1 MKITELSVSN
11 FRSFERLNLELDTFN
26 VLIGANASGKS
37 NFVEIF
43 KFLRDIANHGLQN
56 AVSMQGGM
64 AYLKNVTS
72 DPGQPLSVRVV
83 CEEDE
88 GFTIREQERII
99 GVRKKQ
105 LLYEFSLAAV
115 DGVGRSI
122 KNGGFEVSHDRM
134 TRTYQ
139 FLDLGKQNGDL
150 DGVVDTDYPAEVIGT
165 GSVTLTNVK
174 GSLDYS
180 LHLPEGL
187 RPHIELGDL
196 LLFVPA
202 SGTKEVELPG
212 SLLLEGPLMLAPPA
226 STPSF
231 GSIRV
236 YDFDPNLSRKSTP
249 VTGKSDLEEDSSNL
263 AVVLKH
269 ILEDDQKRR
278 KFSNLIKDLLPFVE
292 DLTTEGFA
300 GISSPVDKSIIFT
313 MREKYYDTYL
323 PASLL
328 SDGTIS
334 VIALLIALYFEERPL
349 IVFEEPGRNVHPS
362 LIAKVVSMMEEVSGQ
377 RQLIVTTHN
386 PQIVKYADLEA
397 LLLISRDDQGFS
409 TISRPAHREDV
420 KTFLENDI
428 GVADL
433 FAQGLLEA

>member
-1 MKITELSVSN
+1 MRITELSVSN
-11 FRSFERLNLELDTFN
+11 FRSFEHLDLKLDTFN

-56 AVSMQGGM
+56 AVSMQGGI
-64 AYLKNVTS
+64 AYLRNVTA

-99 GVRKKQ
+99 GVRKKR
-105 LLYEFSLAAV
+105 LLYEFSLA
-115 DGVGRSI
+115 DGAGRSI
-122 KNGGFEVSHDRM
+122 KNGGFEVRRDKM

-139 FLDLGKQNGDL
+139 FFDLGKPDGDP
-150 DGVVDTDYPAEVIGT
+150 DKVVHTNHPAEVIGT

-180 LHLPEGL
+180 LHLSEGL
-187 RPHIELGDL
+187 LPHIGLGDL

-202 SGTKEVELPG
+202 SDTKQVELPG
-212 SLLLEGPLMLAPPA
+212 SLLLESPLMLAPPA
-226 STPSF
+226 SASTF

-236 YDFDPNLSRKSTP
+236 YDLDPSLPRRSTP
-249 VTGKSDLEEDSSNL
+249 ITGKTDLEEDGSNL
-263 AVVLKH
+263 AIVLKH
-269 ILEDDQKRR
+269 IIENDEGRR
-278 KFSNLIKDLLPFVE
+278 KLSNLITDLLPFVD
-292 DLTTEGFA
+292 DLTTERFM
-300 GISSPVDKSIIFT
+300 DKSIIFT
-313 MREKYYDTYL
+313 MREKYYDIYL

-349 IVFEEPGRNVHPS
+349 IVFEEPGRNVHPA
-362 LIAKVVSMMEEVSGQ
+362 LIAKVVSMMEEVSRQ

-397 LLLISRDDQGFS
+397 LLLISRDARGFS
-409 TISRPAHREDV
+409 TVSKPARREDV